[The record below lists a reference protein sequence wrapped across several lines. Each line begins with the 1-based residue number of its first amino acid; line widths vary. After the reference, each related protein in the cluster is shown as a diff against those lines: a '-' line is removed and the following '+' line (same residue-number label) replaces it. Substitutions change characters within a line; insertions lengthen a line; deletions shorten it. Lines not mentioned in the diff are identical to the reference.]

1 MPGRGE
7 RALLP
12 REGDLLGGV
21 VLRKWG
27 GRGRRVMAALLLCL
41 LWGSWAEALTSDDEK
56 EIAFGRKIAE
66 TVDASG
72 QRVGNPA
79 VLARLAMVG
88 KRLTPFLAR
97 DLPFEIRCI
106 SLSGDRRPNAFA
118 LPGGIVYVT
127 ESMLDF
133 VRSDAELAGVLA
145 HELVHTDRK
154 HGMIQSARN
163 SRLSLLSLLVAVAS
177 RGEVAAMVLANLVQ
191 VAIMGNYSQ
200 DLEEE
205 ADRQGLDLLRKGE
218 YDPAAMVTLLE
229 RLEEERLK
237 HPYLDPGV
245 YQDHPDTMDRVNY
258 IIETMRDL
266 RWPLHR
272 KGPLNLLRVRGE
284 QEGTWWILRVD
295 GDEVWRCPAQEW
307 SSADRRSLT
316 DALDGALQLE
326 LPPADLEVVS
336 HPQGSFL
343 RLGQVRLLGEPLP
356 PGSSSLKDFR
366 QAIVRVLDGA
376 RRKHPLGQYLK

>member
-1 MPGRGE
+1 
-7 RALLP
+7 
-12 REGDLLGGV
+12 
-21 VLRKWG
+21 
-27 GRGRRVMAALLLCL
+27 MAALLLCL

-56 EIAFGRKIAE
+56 EIAFGCKIAE

-88 KRLTPFLAR
+88 KRLTPFLTR

>member
-1 MPGRGE
+1 
-7 RALLP
+7 
-12 REGDLLGGV
+12 
-21 VLRKWG
+21 
-27 GRGRRVMAALLLCL
+27 
-41 LWGSWAEALTSDDEK
+41 
-56 EIAFGRKIAE
+56 
-66 TVDASG
+66 
-72 QRVGNPA
+72 
-79 VLARLAMVG
+79 
-88 KRLTPFLAR
+88 
-97 DLPFEIRCI
+97 
-106 SLSGDRRPNAFA
+106 
-118 LPGGIVYVT
+118 
-127 ESMLDF
+127 
-133 VRSDAELAGVLA
+133 
-145 HELVHTDRK
+145 
-154 HGMIQSARN
+154 
-163 SRLSLLSLLVAVAS
+163 
-177 RGEVAAMVLANLVQ
+177 
-191 VAIMGNYSQ
+191 
-200 DLEEE
+200 
-205 ADRQGLDLLRKGE
+205 
-218 YDPAAMVTLLE
+218 
-229 RLEEERLK
+229 
-237 HPYLDPGV
+237 LDPGV